1 MPRKQPRMHA
11 WSCRWCDY
19 ETKLFEANS
28 RDEEYKLRQLQ
39 HHVKICHT
47 CQYCGAVGMKGK
59 GLKIHE
65 EACLRKQ
72 AKQELKVARKASCE
86 AMQQELAV
94 AREAMLLICL
104 ADEQT
109 PIATLTDD
117 ALKLVFQH
125 MRKDINKNWR
135 DTDAALKIVFAR
147 EGHVE

>member
-1 MPRKQPRMHA
+1 MPWHGGERVYFCKHCKYRTGGFYNDTRQQEWMHNA
-11 WSCRWCDY
+11 LL
-19 ETKLFEANS
+19 KH
-28 RDEEYKLRQLQ
+28 LQ
-39 HHVKICHT
+39 DLHT

-72 AKQELKVARKASCE
+72 ELKAARKASCE
-86 AMQQELAV
+86 AMQQEVAD

-117 ALKLVFQH
+117 ALKLVFQC

-135 DTDAALKIVFAR
+135 DTNAALKLVFAR